1 MDLCSEETH
10 FIYVQS
16 LTLGVL
22 FSHEYLTF
30 HSHQCCC
37 GCSCN
42 TVLACAGLSDH
53 TGLAHFFCQEHLTK
67 YVVDLVGSCVV

>member
-37 GCSCN
+37 SCSCN